1 MKNYVPNLT
10 CSQCGKPVNRAY
22 MGVCSK
28 PECGAPVCLDCRGG
42 LRSTYWECPKHK
54 EAVQSYINKIP
65 QPDINNLRTSSVDDT
80 YIDHLFA
87 KIFRT
92 AQNESIDNSSEQISV
107 NPELLETAEDAG
119 LGLASY
125 LLDNGRLEFE
135 NGKITSDSEQ
145 RLKEMFKSLVEKAIS

>member
-54 EAVQSYINKIP
+54 EAVQTYINKIP
-65 QPDINNLRTSSVDDT
+65 QQDVNNIRTSSVDDT
-80 YIDHLFA
+80 YIDYLFA
-87 KIFRT
+87 RIFRT
-92 AQNESIDNSSEQISV
+92 AQTEPIDNSSEPIGI
-107 NPELLETAEDAG
+107 NPELIETAEDAG

-125 LLDNGRLEFE
+125 MLDNGNLEFVD
-135 NGKITSDSEQ
+135 GKLSGDSEQ
-145 RLKEMFKSLVEKAIS
+145 KLRDMFKSLIEKAIS

>member
-54 EAVQSYINKIP
+54 EAVQTYINKIP
-65 QPDINNLRTSSVDDT
+65 QQDINNIRTSSVDDR
-80 YIDHLFA
+80 YIDYLFA
-87 KIFRT
+87 RIFKT
-92 AQNESIDNSSEQISV
+92 AQTEPIDNSSESV
-107 NPELLETAEDAG
+107 SINPELIETAEDAG

-125 LLDNGRLEFE
+125 MLDNGSLEFVD
-135 NGKITSDSEQ
+135 GKLSEDSEQ
-145 RLKEMFKSLVEKAIS
+145 KLKDMFKSLVEKAIS